1 MSPHP
6 YRSLPD
12 QAFWRRSVADP
23 LPGDVDP
30 VVNAPF
36 VITPDLRI
44 ATAGSC
50 FAQHIARCLRQS
62 GYRFLVTEQAHPIVP
77 AALAEEYGYGLYT
90 ARYGNLY
97 TSRQLVQL
105 FQRAYGQF
113 QPDCDFWTTKDGKI
127 VDPFRPQIQPG
138 GFETVAELEADRA
151 HHLACVREA
160 FETVDV
166 FVFTLGLT
174 ECWTARS
181 DGAAYPLCPGVAGGT
196 FDPAQHAFVNLSAAD
211 VTADLVTFA
220 AQLRSVNPSAQ
231 IIVTV
236 SPVPLIATVSGE
248 HVLVATT
255 YSKSVLRV
263 AAAQAEAGAPEI
275 TYFPSYEII
284 TGNFNR
290 GAYFAAD
297 CRSVTE
303 EGVDHVMRVFMRHF
317 TDDDTAEA
325 PRPAP
330 VAAEADAHTAALQNL
345 VRVVCDEEALD
356 RGA

>member
-1 MSPHP
+1 MSAHP

-12 QAFWRRSVADP
+12 QAFWRRSVAEP
-23 LPGDVDP
+23 APGEVDP
-30 VVNAPF
+30 VVVAAF
-36 VITPDLRI
+36 MLTPGMRI

-50 FAQHIARCLRQS
+50 FAQHIARHLRKS
-62 GYRFLVTEQAHPIVP
+62 GFNFLVTETAHPIASP
-77 AALAEEYGYGLYT
+77 ELAEEYGYGLYT

-105 FQRAYGQF
+105 FDRAYGHF
-113 QPDCDFWTTKDGKI
+113 VPDTEFWHDRDGHV

-138 GFETVAELEADRA
+138 GFQTVDELRADRR
-151 HHLACVREA
+151 HHFACVRAA
-160 FETVDV
+160 FESLDV

-181 DGAAYPLCPGVAGGT
+181 DGSAYPLCPGVAGGT
-196 FDPAQHAFVNLSAAD
+196 FDAAQHAFVNLSASD
-211 VTADLVTFA
+211 VTADLVAFA
-220 AQLRSVNPSAQ
+220 QRLRTVNPNAR
-231 IIVTV
+231 ILLTV
-236 SPVPLIATVSGE
+236 SPVPLIATVTGQ

-263 AAAQAEAGAPEI
+263 AAAEAEVAVPEI
-275 TYFPSYEII
+275 IYFPSYEII

-290 GAYFAAD
+290 GAYFAED

-303 EGVDHVMRVFMRHF
+303 EGVSHVMRVFMRHF
-317 TDDDTAEA
+317 TTADA
-325 PRPAP
+325 G
-330 VAAEADAHTAALQNL
+330 VAAPFRSEPTTDAHTAVMAQI

-356 RGA
+356 RDA